1 VPTRRVCPE
10 GDGYKWCPDCRRCVP
25 LAEFNRGQDYCKPH
39 QLVRVSAARAK
50 ALATSE
56 EARAKKRA
64 ADARYRE
71 RHKGQ
76 HAAYMRTWKRR
87 NADKVAAWY
96 ARWAEQN
103 PDKRRATQEAWRER
117 RKLRAAAYRFKT
129 DYAPRPEYDP
139 GDE

>member
-1 VPTRRVCPE
+1 MPPRRVCPE
-10 GDGYKWCPDCRRCVP
+10 GDGYRWCPDCGRCKP
-25 LAEFNRGQDYCKPH
+25 LAEFGRGQDYCKPH
-39 QLVRVSAARAK
+39 QLARVSAARAK

-76 HAAYMRTWKRR
+76 RTEYMRTWKRR

-103 PDKRRATQEAWRER
+103 PNKRRATQEAWRER
-117 RKLRAAAYRFKT
+117 RKLRAAAYRFKV
-129 DYAPRPEYDP
+129 DHAPRPEYDP
-139 GDE
+139 GDD